1 MKIYQLFS
9 EQRILGVDVTIA
21 QQNAVG
27 LVTELLLNS
36 VYTMLVKIIK
46 LLIMIFSSN
55 LIFNSYT
62 KMKMKNE

>member
-21 QQNAVG
+21 QQNTVG

-46 LLIMIFSSN
+46 VLIMIFLSN
-55 LIFNSYT
+55 LILNSYT

>member
-46 LLIMIFSSN
+46 VLIMIFLSN